1 MSFFG
6 RYLYNRNRMLGTPGA
21 GGLNDNTRTA
31 SAILNDTHS
40 VVGSYTHIVSSRTLN
55 DFRFQDQTFAGG
67 GQLLD
72 NIGPGLTIS
81 GVGNFGRGLNQ
92 PQGRTQTRYQIIDNY
107 TMQMDRHEIKIGA
120 DIHWVRIEASLPG
133 TNAGPLGG
141 LGGVF
146 TFPSLAAFLDGNAV
160 NFVQGFGT
168 SGSTRAWWNTG
179 LFVQDSFKPAS
190 NLTVNAGLR
199 WEMQTMP
206 EVVDVLNPNPHKLHQ
221 PMNNFGPRIG
231 MSVQPR
237 WRCQAGCPRWLWHLL
252 RHDVRHDHGEPD
264 AVQRRVGEDDHAHR
278 RRRRGALP
286 GSEPRLPAGSPAE
299 HAAARRVGQ
308 RCLDEPLADT

>member
-1 MSFFG
+1 MTISPANATIINNVLAGRYDLVPNLGPNYPRGIKLGFDKIGGPGEFPSGQRRHILVEKVDWQASPDVSFFG
-6 RYLYNRNRMLGTPGA
+6 RYLYNRNRMLGSPGA

-40 VVGSYTHIVSSRTLN
+40 VVGSYTHIVSARTLN
-55 DFRFQDQTFAGG
+55 DVRFQYQTFTTG

-92 PQGRTQTRYQIIDNY
+92 PQGRTQTRYQFIDNY
-107 TMQMDRHEIKIGA
+107 TMQRGRHEIKVGA
-120 DIHWVRIEASLPG
+120 DINKVRIESSLPG

-146 TFPSLAAFLDGNAV
+146 TFGSLAAFLDGNAV
-160 NFVQGFGT
+160 NFLQGFGT
-168 SGSTRAWWNTG
+168 SGTTRAWWNYG

-206 EVVDVLNPNPHKLHQ
+206 EVVDVLNPTPAQAPPAHEQLRTADRH
-221 PMNNFGPRIG
+221 G
-231 MSVQPR
+231 VQP
-237 WRCQAGCPRWLWHLL
+237 
-252 RHDVRHDHGEPD
+252 
-264 AVQRRVGEDDHAHR
+264 
-278 RRRRGALP
+278 
-286 GSEPRLPAGSPAE
+286 
-299 HAAARRVGQ
+299 
-308 RCLDEPLADT
+308 